1 MVHPLHLGLEH
12 PSLVMLVVVGILAF
26 VAGLGVN
33 LFRSYTSADSPPITD
48 ASDEQP
54 E

>member
-1 MVHPLHLGLEH
+1 MVVPAHLGLEH
-12 PSLVMLVVVGILAF
+12 PSLAWLVVVGILAF

-33 LFRSYTSADSPPITD
+33 LYRSYTSAESPPVSD